1 MKNERRHELQQNEL
15 ADQLVKARTW
25 IEPYV
30 VPILVAVILVALIS
44 GGYNFFKSRAV
55 SQRSEATFDL
65 LFSTIAEPGG
75 SEDAE
80 AYNAVTTKFPET
92 AAAEI
97 AALSKADV
105 YLANG
110 VDAMFTDREEAKGLL
125 DDAEKAYLQV
135 TTESTSTLMKSRA
148 FYGLAQTLESKGD
161 VEGAKEAFQT
171 VIDLNESEAMSKAAA
186 RRLKSLDSADIQ
198 AFVSW
203 FAQQQPSAFDPAAS
217 PGMPSGTGL
226 PGSPDMQFPG
236 VAPPATGDGE
246 VVPGLTDAL
255 NNALGGTTSSEP
267 LPENPDIE
275 VPAEGTPVEPPAAN
289 DSLIE
294 VPAEPTEPAMDSPAS
309 ETPATEPPATEP
321 PATEPAA
328 TEPPATEPPA
338 TEPPATE
345 PPTTE
350 PPATESPATEPPATE
365 PPATEPPAT
374 EPPATEPPATEP
386 PATEPPATEPPATEP
401 PATEPPATEPPAT
414 EPPATEPPATE
425 PPATEPPATEPPATE
440 PPATEPPAT
449 EPAPVEEPP
458 AAETPA
464 TEPPPAEEPP
474 ADEPPAGDEPP
485 ALSQSDRS

>member
-30 VPILVAVILVALIS
+30 VPILVAVILVAVIS

-65 LFSTIAEPGG
+65 LFSTIAQPGG

-110 VDAMFTDREEAKGLL
+110 VDAMFTDRDEAKGLL
-125 DDAEKAYLQV
+125 DDAEKAYRQV

-161 VEGAKEAFQT
+161 VEDAKEAFQT

-186 RRLKSLDSADIQ
+186 RRLKALDSADIQ

-203 FAQQQPSAFDPAAS
+203 FAQQEPNAFDPAAS

-226 PGSPDMQFPG
+226 PGAPDMQFPG
-236 VAPPATGDGE
+236 VTPPATGDGE

-275 VPAEGTPVEPPAAN
+275 VPADGTPVEPPAAN
-289 DSLIE
+289 DSQIE
-294 VPAEPTEPAMDSPAS
+294 VPAEPTEPAMEPPAS
-309 ETPATEPPATEP
+309 ETPAATEPPATEPPATEPAATEPAATEPPATEP

-328 TEPPATEPPA
+328 TEPPAADPPAADPPA
-338 TEPPATE
+338 TDPPA
-345 PPTTE
+345 
-350 PPATESPATEPPATE
+350 ADPPATE

-386 PATEPPATEPPATEP
+386 P
-401 PATEPPATEPPAT
+401 
-414 EPPATEPPATE
+414 
-425 PPATEPPATEPPATE
+425 
-440 PPATEPPAT
+440 
-449 EPAPVEEPP
+449 
-458 AAETPA
+458 
-464 TEPPPAEEPP
+464 PAEEPP

-485 ALSQSDRS
+485 ALSLSDRS